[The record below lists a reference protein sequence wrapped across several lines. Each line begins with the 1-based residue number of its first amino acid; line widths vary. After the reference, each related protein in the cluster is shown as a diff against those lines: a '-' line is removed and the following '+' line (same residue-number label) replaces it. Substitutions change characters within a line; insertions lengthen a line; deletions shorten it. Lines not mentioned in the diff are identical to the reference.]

1 MNNPKDFEQIILKD
15 RLDSLHKSITNASI
29 TTVPIASIYS
39 LLHLKS
45 HHWAIPICWILLIIT
60 IYVIRYIITKRYK
73 STRSLQQQ
81 LMIFRIGLWATGITF
96 GSVSFLFYPTDS
108 PQMQLLTIT
117 MLLGLSAGSLT
128 LLSADRSSYTVYD
141 ICTLLPGI
149 MVFISY
155 GDRVHYTMAL
165 MFIAFLAATLLACK
179 SLNQMLISSLKLR
192 YENISLVN
200 RLKKEKNLLDNRLGR
215 ILNDSLNELY
225 ILHGETL
232 ACIQMNKGA
241 IKNLGYSKNELAE
254 MTLLDIVTT
263 LDKEG
268 FNKLISPLWDGTREA
283 VVYEG
288 YQTRKDGSRYP
299 VEINMQLAT
308 MENPPVL
315 VATSTDISK
324 RKAAEQELFTQAN
337 YDQLTK
343 LPNRHY
349 MNAFINNAFSHAD
362 RNKTK
367 VALLFLDLNNFKDI
381 NDSMGHAMGDKL
393 LKMVADRLLSVLR
406 GSDTPARF
414 GGDEFLI
421 VLEGIKQQ
429 SQADI
434 VVYKILNSLQKPF
447 TLNEQEISTSASV
460 GISIY
465 PDDGNSVDLL
475 LQYADTAMYSAKK
488 GNGNS
493 KYQFF
498 SQKMCQTIAEQ
509 QNIKNRLQHAI
520 KNHELS
526 VYYQPKVDVQNNI
539 IIGAEALLRWKNP
552 ILGKVPPFTFIPIA
566 EKYGL
571 IDNIGKWV
579 LEEACKEAN
588 LWQTIV
594 NREVHI
600 SVNISPQQFQSNNL
614 LEHIDYALAQSGL
627 PSKLLEAEITESLLL
642 QDTEEP
648 LIVLKELRNRDIKL
662 SLDDFGTGYSA
673 LSYLGRFPLQVL
685 KIDKSFI
692 SNLFENR
699 PNRALVEAIITM
711 AHSLEMELVA
721 EGVENKDQL
730 EFLREKNVT
739 VVQGYLFSRPVP
751 ADDFRELLVSGSLPA
766 T

>member
-1 MNNPKDFEQIILKD
+1 MNNPRDFEQIILKD
-15 RLDSLHKSITNASI
+15 RLDSLHRSILNASL

-39 LLHLKS
+39 LLHLES
-45 HHWAIPICWILLIIT
+45 NHWSLPACWLLFVIT
-60 IYVIRYIITKRYK
+60 IYTIRYILTKRYQ
-73 STRSLQQQ
+73 TTQSLQQQ
-81 LMIFRIGLWATGITF
+81 LIAFRIGLCATGITF
-96 GSVSFLFYPTDS
+96 GSIGFLFYPTDS
-108 PQMQLLTIT
+108 LNMQLLTIT
-117 MLLGLSAGSLT
+117 LLIGISAGGLT
-128 LLSADRSSYTVYD
+128 LLSADRISYTIYD
-141 ICTLLPGI
+141 LCMLGPSVI
-149 MVFISY
+149 VFISFR
-155 GDRVHYTMAL
+155 DRQHYTLAF
-165 MFIAFLAATLLACK
+165 MFIAYLVATLLACK

-200 RLKKEKNLLDNRLGR
+200 RLKEEKNRLDNRLGR

-232 ACIQMNKGA
+232 TCRQINKGA
-241 IKNLGYSKNELAE
+241 LKNLGYSRAELTK

-263 LDKEG
+263 LDREG
-268 FNKLISPLWDGTREA
+268 FNKLISPLLEGSHET

-288 YQTRKDGSRYP
+288 YQTRKNGSRYP
-299 VEINMQLAT
+299 VELNLQLAT
-308 MENPPVL
+308 METPPVL

-324 RKAAEQELFTQAN
+324 RKEAEQELFKQAN

-349 MNAFINNAFSHAD
+349 MNAFIDNAFSHAD

-367 VALLFLDLNNFKDI
+367 VALIFLDLNNFKDI
-381 NDSMGHAMGDKL
+381 NDSMGHAVGDKL
-393 LKMVADRLLSVLR
+393 LTLVADRLLSVVR
-406 GSDTPARF
+406 GCDTPARF

-429 SQADI
+429 NQAEI
-434 VVYKILNSLQKPF
+434 VVCKILNSFKKPF
-447 TLNEQEISTSASV
+447 ILNEQEINTSASM

-488 GNGNS
+488 DNRNA

-498 SQKMCQTIAEQ
+498 SQKMCKTIAEQ

-520 KNHELS
+520 KNCELS
-526 VYYQPKVDVQNNI
+526 VYYQPKVDIQNNM

-552 ILGKVPPFTFIPIA
+552 TLGNVPPYIFIPIA

-571 IDNIGKWV
+571 IDSIGEWV
-579 LEEACKEAN
+579 LEESCKEAAI
-588 LWQTIV
+588 WQAMV
-594 NREVHI
+594 NRDVHI
-600 SVNISPQQFQSNNL
+600 AVNISPQQFRSNNL
-614 LEHIDYALAQSGL
+614 LKHIDYALADSGL
-627 PSKLLEAEITESLLL
+627 SSRLLEVEITESLLM

-648 LIVLKELRNRDIKL
+648 LTVLKELRTRGIKL

-673 LSYLGRFPLQVL
+673 LSYLERFPLQVL
-685 KIDKSFI
+685 KIDRSFI

-699 PNRALVEAIITM
+699 QNRALVEAIIAM
-711 AHSLEMELVA
+711 AHSLEMKLVA
-721 EGVENKDQL
+721 EGVETKDQL

-739 VVQGYLFSRPVP
+739 IVQGYLFSRPVP
-751 ADDFRELLVSGSLPA
+751 ANDFRTLLASGSITA
-766 T
+766 S